1 MEIKE
6 NGLGEAQAL
15 VSAPKNQ
22 ENTAPEM
29 SAMALQMELERKD
42 MEACKRHKGLL
53 LGSFIFA
60 LLYTFCIYKNTAGI
74 TYPFFVGGSLLLLY
88 FCSKK
93 YGITADRGNKWIAFS
108 MMLLGIIQCTTA
120 SEVVTTCNRYMVWVL
135 GLIMIMRMMQPQ
147 ITAKWDIGEWLSR
160 IVFQAFWSPI
170 KGFEVFPDVWDIFQ
184 SRTNKDEQSI
194 IKRRQIAKAVV
205 TGLIV
210 AVPLLIFIMI
220 MLAGADAIFGNL
232 VGNALDKIFDWNLP
246 DFLLSDNFWF
256 SMLMF
261 ASSGLAMYG
270 LWRSFEKEDS
280 TKESNQKIVRKCAQ
294 LTGYIIVCAV
304 DLLYVFFCGIQIL
317 GLFLGKLSLPEN
329 YTYAEYAREGFFQ
342 LAALCCMNIVL
353 VLLVAKKFNL
363 NVTMKVLLLI
373 ICGCTYIMIAAS
385 AYKMYLYVRVYYL
398 SFLRLV
404 VLWALVTMTVLLSG
418 VVIRI
423 VLEKERVVEFFFIT
437 LLAAYCIFVV
447 ARPDYLIAK
456 YNVARMDQTGWHDKT
471 YVAIKLSTDT
481 APVWVNT
488 FEGYDYPQ
496 KLKSMKRGKD
506 ALTFRT
512 FNFST
517 YKAGVLAEKK
527 LTSMGIYY
535 IEGTEDQSS
544 GWNDEIAEREE
555 RERWKQEKR
564 EKREQEKE
572 EMKAQANNQE
582 AGTNE
587 SDVES
592 TDSDVEST
600 DYTENGIDA
609 DSLIENMLAPDW
621 WTEIEPECVWSFD
634 DGSEISLVPVD
645 RATGSNFYVMLGK
658 DLNDSET
665 IYIVNDDPFHGQ
677 GGGMADMVFLD
688 QELGFVT
695 LYHNAGENGSLF
707 RSCDGGVNFEPV
719 EIATAVEKVKKAD
732 GTEEL
737 ITPYDTPAAIYME
750 EDVIVLAMGQG
761 SDGDIYDNEHL
772 KTAYYVSFDQGYSW
786 NFLEV
791 K

>member
-1 MEIKE
+1 MEINE
-6 NGLGEAQAL
+6 NGLGDAQAL
-15 VSAPKNQ
+15 ESAPKNQ
-22 ENTAPEM
+22 VNTAPEM

-42 MEACKRHKGLL
+42 MEACKRHKSLL

-108 MMLLGIIQCTTA
+108 MLLLGIIQCTTA

-147 ITAKWDIGEWLSR
+147 ITARWDIGEWLSR
-160 IVFQAFWSPI
+160 ILFQAFWSPI

-194 IKRRQIAKAVV
+194 IKRRQIVKAVV
-205 TGLIV
+205 TGLVV
-210 AVPLLIFIMI
+210 AAPLLIFIMI

-232 VGNALDKIFDWNLP
+232 IGNALDKIFDWNLP

-256 SMLMF
+256 SMMMF
-261 ASSGLAMYG
+261 ISSGIAMYG
-270 LWRSFEKEDS
+270 LWRSFEKED
-280 TKESNQKIVRKCAQ
+280 TAEALMKQKNVRKGAQ

-363 NVTMKVLLLI
+363 NVTMKVLLLL

-385 AYKMYLYVRVYYL
+385 AYKMFLYIRVYYL

-418 VVIRI
+418 VVVRI
-423 VLEKERVVEFFFIT
+423 VLEKERVVDFFFIT
-437 LLAAYCIFVV
+437 LLMAYCIFVA
-447 ARPDYLIAK
+447 ARPDYFIAK
-456 YNVARMDQTGWHDKT
+456 YNVAHMDQTGWHDKT

-481 APVWVNT
+481 APIWVNT
-488 FEGYDYPQ
+488 FDENDYPQ
-496 KLKSMKRGKD
+496 KLKSMKRQKD

-535 IEGTEDQSS
+535 IEGTEEQSG

-564 EKREQEKE
+564 EKREQE
-572 EMKAQANNQE
+572 N
-582 AGTNE
+582 
-587 SDVES
+587 
-592 TDSDVEST
+592 T
-600 DYTENGIDA
+600 DYMEGEIDA

-621 WTEIEPECVWSFD
+621 WTEIDPECVWSFD

-658 DLNDSET
+658 NLSDPET

-707 RSCDGGVNFEPV
+707 RSCDGGANFEPV
-719 EIATAVEKVKKAD
+719 EIATAVERVKKAD

-761 SDGDIYDNEHL
+761 SDGDIYDNGQL
-772 KTAYYVSFDQGYSW
+772 KSAYYVSFDQGYSW